1 LERAAVFRA
10 ALAAAGIDTQAAE
23 AQIVPIAAGWAAAAV
38 ALATRLA
45 EAGFFVPA
53 IRPPSVPAGRSL
65 VRVSLSWL
73 HAPPDLDRLAR
84 AIRHCH
90 G

>member
-1 LERAAVFRA
+1 
-10 ALAAAGIDTQAAE
+10 
-23 AQIVPIAAGWAAAAV
+23 IVPVVAGEPAAAV
-38 ALATRLA
+38 ALSARLA

-65 VRVSLSWL
+65 VRASLSWL
-73 HAPPDLDRLAR
+73 HSDDDLARLAD
-84 AIRHCH
+84 AL